1 MVSRERKN
9 HLTRFSIQLN
19 CKWVDLRLFNT
30 ILNERIALGD
40 VYCFL
45 WAHLIAKVVTKRKQ
59 LEQKYYTDN
68 LRANFSWIAKSR
80 LKIKQGVVF
89 FSCVNCN
96 FFITPLCF
104 SLCYYLVFSFFV
116 FTCTQNAPKQLK
128 IKEISPHKESFF
140 DGIEKPIFDWKRF
153 N

>member
-19 CKWVDLRLFNT
+19 CKWVDLRLFNM
-30 ILNERIALGD
+30 ILNERIALGN

-45 WAHLIAKVVTKRKQ
+45 WAHLIAKVVTKKKQ
-59 LEQKYYTDN
+59 LEQKYYTDKV
-68 LRANFSWIAKSR
+68 KSK
-80 LKIKQGVVF
+80 LLMNCQESIENKTGSVF
-89 FSCVNCN
+89 FCINCN

-104 SLCYYLVFSFFV
+104 SLCYYLIFIFFV

-128 IKEISPHKESFF
+128 IKEISPHKESFC